1 MYDLRRTG
9 KSFRVPRKTA
19 KKKIRPEDLK
29 GFDLVATYR
38 EVFAAVHEDREL
50 SRREA
55 DPRRLF
61 DAEGYFAYMLFALF
75 NPVIDSMRGL
85 CACSKLKRF
94 GQELDLPPVSLASF
108 SEAQSV
114 FEPALL
120 GEVIASLMDG
130 IDAHRVAQKDEALG
144 RLVVEAVDSSIWK
157 VVPRMGWAFWRE
169 QDASR
174 QNAVRLHLSWRLFGA
189 PGPGRASMGPAKR
202 CERAA
207 LRHDLLESGV
217 TYVGDRN
224 YSRDYDLL
232 EAIVAAG
239 SHFVVRLQ
247 NDATVHVLEDLEL
260 SAEDRA
266 RGIISH
272 QRVAL
277 GWRRRIGGDW
287 RLVVFQRP
295 GMKEPIRILTTLA
308 QEAAGAWDLAEIYRR
323 RWQIELFFRWLKC
336 SLKCRHWLAES
347 PEGVSIQIYCALIAA
362 LLLSRHRGRLP
373 TKRQMELL
381 RLYQMGWA
389 DEEELRAGLG
399 PVSKK
404 RV

>member
-1 MYDLRRTG
+1 
-9 KSFRVPRKTA
+9 VPRRSP
-19 KKKIRPEDLK
+19 KKKIKPEDLK
-29 GFDLVATYR
+29 GFHLVATYR
-38 EVFAAVHEDREL
+38 KLFATVHADREVP
-50 SRREA
+50 RREA
-55 DPRRLF
+55 DPRRSF
-61 DAEGYFAYMLFALF
+61 DAEGYFAYVLFALF

-85 CACSKLKRF
+85 CAASKLKRF
-94 GQELDLPPVSLASF
+94 GEELDLPPVSLGSF

-114 FEPALL
+114 FDPTLL
-120 GEVIASLMDG
+120 AEVISSLMEDL
-130 IDAHRVAQKDEALG
+130 DARKLRGKDAALG
-144 RLVVEAVDSSIWK
+144 GLIVEAVDSSIWK

-169 QDASR
+169 QGESR
-174 QNAVRLHLSWRLFGA
+174 QNAVRLHLCWRLFGA
-189 PGPGRASMGPAKR
+189 PGSGGASMGPAKR

-207 LRHDLLESGV
+207 LRHDLLERGV

-239 SHFVVRLQ
+239 SHFVVRMQ
-247 NDATVHVLEDLEL
+247 DDAVVHVIEDYEI
-260 SAEDRA
+260 SEEDRA
-266 RGIISH
+266 RGIVSH

-287 RLVVFQRP
+287 RLVVFQAP
-295 GMKEPIRILTTLA
+295 GMKEPIRILTTLPV
-308 QEAAGAWDLAEIYRR
+308 EAACAWDLSEIYRR

-347 PEGVSIQIYCALIAA
+347 PAGVSIQIYCALIAA
-362 LLLSRHRGRLP
+362 LLLSRHRDRLP

-389 DEEELRAGLG
+389 DEEELRAGFAPEL
-399 PVSKK
+399 KK
-404 RV
+404 RA